1 MSNLHAG
8 EGGFW
13 KDPTGKSAKP
23 DGKSTFMGVIG
34 KRLAEL
40 RALYRREELR
50 EKSVP
55 CNSVRQGVP
64 CHSVQPKGWNAPW
77 LLLERLPINRIY
89 FISNW
94 NMSQFFYFNWF

>member
-34 KRLAEL
+34 AWLAGL
-40 RALYRREELR
+40 RAFSGREQR
-50 EKSVP
+50 QGKSVP
-55 CNSVRQGVP
+55 WNSARQGVT
-64 CHSVQPKGWNAPW
+64 CHSVQPQGWHEPW
-77 LLLERLPINRIY
+77 LLLGRLPNSSKH
-89 FISNW
+89 FISK
-94 NMSQFFYFNWF
+94 

>member
-34 KRLAEL
+34 KGLSEL
-40 RALYRREELR
+40 RAL
-50 EKSVP
+50 
-55 CNSVRQGVP
+55 
-64 CHSVQPKGWNAPW
+64 
-77 LLLERLPINRIY
+77 
-89 FISNW
+89 
-94 NMSQFFYFNWF
+94 